1 MMYLQK
7 RLNSLQFENERVQ
20 SEISLRDEML
30 GRVEAERVAA
40 EVVRLYR

>member
-7 RLNSLQFENERVQ
+7 KLNSLQFENERVQ

-40 EVVRLYR
+40 EAVC